1 MMHDKVTGALAIVAI
16 ASLFEEDCRP
26 VQTVYV
32 NEMHGSIKR
41 VTPSLRQYIKSLPL
55 GRFSSSCKGF
65 TQGRQPTSLDAS
77 VALKAFLAMQSWN
90 G

>member
-1 MMHDKVTGALAIVAI
+1 MMHGKVTGALAEVAV

-41 VTPSLRQYIKSLPL
+41 KTPALRQHISSLPL
-55 GRFSSSCKGF
+55 GQS
-65 TQGRQPTSLDAS
+65 QGLGRGSHR
-77 VALKAFLAMQSWN
+77 KAAHLS
-90 G
+90 